1 MSYVARAIKRAETSG
16 LMKIVIYAM
25 QAG

>member
-1 MSYVARAIKRAETSG
+1 MSYVAHAIKRAETSG